1 MPKEKKRRET
11 EDRGR
16 FEEAIE
22 IILQHEG
29 VGIDPENPTGYVNDP
44 DDPGGETHFG
54 ITKRSYPS
62 LAIGNLTRDEAIE
75 IYKNDYWLKYNYDQI
90 QNDTLAFMLF
100 DQAVL
105 CGPVTVN
112 RMIQAVLRKDLGD
125 LDIEVDGILGD
136 KTIYALNSLEPHD
149 LINKFKIRAERRYR
163 DLDKPKYLKGW
174 LNRLNSFGGGS

>member
-62 LAIGNLTRDEAIE
+62 
-75 IYKNDYWLKYNYDQI
+75 
-90 QNDTLAFMLF
+90 
-100 DQAVL
+100 
-105 CGPVTVN
+105 
-112 RMIQAVLRKDLGD
+112 
-125 LDIEVDGILGD
+125 
-136 KTIYALNSLEPHD
+136 
-149 LINKFKIRAERRYR
+149 
-163 DLDKPKYLKGW
+163 
-174 LNRLNSFGGGS
+174 